1 VKKQGTGNR
10 EPRAIE
16 WRTQSHQ
23 RRFLAALAEA
33 RQWRHSKAR
42 ENLVLT
48 AMGAVIAMVNPAM
61 LVSPHDEIN
70 GAVHIY
76 AGYLAS
82 RNLALAGML
91 LALLMIG
98 ARRALGNLVAIVGLI
113 QFLDACMDVAEG
125 RWTVAAGVVVFGV
138 LFLFAATRFSGAAFW
153 KVEAWK

>member
-1 VKKQGTGNR
+1 
-10 EPRAIE
+10 
-16 WRTQSHQ
+16 
-23 RRFLAALAEA
+23 
-33 RQWRHSKAR
+33 
-42 ENLVLT
+42 
-48 AMGAVIAMVNPAM
+48 MVNPAM